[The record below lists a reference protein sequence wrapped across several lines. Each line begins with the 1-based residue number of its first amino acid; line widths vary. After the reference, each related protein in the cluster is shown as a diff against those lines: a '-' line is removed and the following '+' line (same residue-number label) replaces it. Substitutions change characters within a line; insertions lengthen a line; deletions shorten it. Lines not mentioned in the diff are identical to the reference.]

1 MNSFS
6 FINSKITMVL
16 ITLFTIALGYG
27 VILPVLPFYT
37 ERLALGV
44 GASTESI
51 TFHIGFLTS
60 IFPFFQM
67 FFAPLWGR
75 WSDKLGRKPLIIIGI
90 LGFIIMQFLIAIS
103 TSLWMLYLAR
113 IIGGVFTSAI
123 IPVSYALISDL
134 TTTENRATGIALAG
148 TSYSLGIVTGPFVGG
163 VLSKSDLHLYLEFG
177 HFLIND
183 YSVPF
188 FFLVILGLIL
198 LPIISKGVG
207 NIDVKEIIVEDQ
219 STAKN
224 SSLKWQQVIQMLFPF
239 LLLSFI
245 YQLALTLFE
254 AVFSIYS
261 KNELAFDAIAI
272 GYGFMICA
280 LVMALLQPL
289 VVSKKVKSIISS
301 QNQILLGFGV
311 FGVSLVFMVLAN
323 QLIVVLILIGILA
336 TGGAF
341 ITPNITSLVSLK
353 GGRSSGSALGIQKSI
368 DSLGQV
374 IGPIAGSWLLTINNS
389 LPYILTGIIIVIVT
403 LILFK
408 KRKLI
413 AIKV

>member
-1 MNSFS
+1 MNNFS
-6 FINSKITMVL
+6 FINLKIMMVL
-16 ITLFTIALGYG
+16 IALFTIALGYG

-37 ERLALGV
+37 ERLALGI

-134 TTTENRATGIALAG
+134 TTAENRATGIAFAG
-148 TSYSLGIVTGPFVGG
+148 TSYSLGIVTGPFIGG
-163 VLSKSDLHLYLEFG
+163 ILSKSDLHLYLEFG

-188 FFLVILGLIL
+188 FFLAILGVIL
-198 LPIISKGVG
+198 LPVISKGVG
-207 NIDVKEIIVEDQ
+207 NIDVKKTTIADQ
-219 STAKN
+219 SITKN

-239 LLLSFI
+239 LLLSFV

-289 VVSKKVKSIISS
+289 VVSKKVKNVISS
-301 QNQILLGFGV
+301 QNQIILGFGI
-311 FGVSLVFMVLAN
+311 FGISLVLMVLAN

-408 KRKLI
+408 NKKLI
-413 AIKV
+413 AIKI